1 MNREEI
7 RSVLI
12 DRGYSKQGAEIAS
25 LDLTKIN
32 EKLKPYLVGWLKNG
46 DETDFAVGEFSVKGL
61 MQRYGY
67 KYPAAQLGINW
78 ILEDP
83 ETAIPIIKKGIR

>member
-7 RSVLI
+7 KNVLI
-12 DRGYSKQGAEIAS
+12 KRGYSKQGAETAS

-32 EKLKPYLVGWLKNG
+32 DKLKPCLIEWFTKGI
-46 DETDFAVGEFSVKGL
+46 ETDFEVGEFSVKGL

-67 KYPAAQLGINW
+67 KYPAALLGINW